1 MISLRDYA
9 VITMIMIIVV
19 FMFQSINI
27 MNTVDHDL
35 IPYAITRDHSLMR
48 PVDVLD

>member
-1 MISLRDYA
+1 MISLRDYV
-9 VITMIMIIVV
+9 VIMMIMIIVV

-27 MNTVDHDL
+27 MNTRSHDL
-35 IPYAITRDHSLMR
+35 IPYAVICDRSLIR

>member
-35 IPYAITRDHSLMR
+35 IPYAIVRDHSLIR
-48 PVDVLD
+48 PIGVLN